1 MKIIELKIEFSDKN
15 KQAQKRLFT
24 EDFVK
29 TTKYKFE
36 DYTLVT
42 SDNENSKG
50 KTSLIR
56 FLLYAMGYKVSM
68 TDGMKAYNFRTT
80 LKIGFNDK
88 VFYLTRD
95 GEYQFINNEDFSNR
109 TSFDDSSDSI
119 PMINHILGI
128 NSPQII
134 QNLLGC
140 FYIDQEKGW
149 GLTNYGTVLGNNKF
163 NIDRLFIGIKRDEE
177 LVELDKNNCKIEKE
191 NKKFNLLKDISN
203 LTNTSF
209 TGGTSE
215 SPEVLKQIE
224 ALNKDR
230 LLLSSEI
237 SFYQKEVTNL
247 ETLLLD
253 NKNFVEN
260 INNFNLIILH
270 KGEEIPVTSKNL
282 IDFKLQQD
290 LLFMKLNGLKSNIEK
305 IASKRKDIDTKI
317 ADLKSGLTKQDYVNS
332 LTEVVNQL
340 GSIKIEE
347 YKINAVLDKN
357 KRDKSEN
364 NQTISSSTQD
374 LRDEFWMILKP
385 ILDKI
390 EISSEYNQEKIV
402 RQELSKGISGT
413 QLHKLSFS
421 FRIALTLFIKKKLN
435 IELPFIVDSPRSGE
449 INEKISSEMLNL
461 CHLYLKSHQIIVS
474 SVYTDYS
481 LNYNFYNLPIN
492 NGVVDELEKFK

>member
-1 MKIIELKIEFSDKN
+1 MKILELKIEFSDKN
-15 KQAQKRLFT
+15 RQAQKRLFT
-24 EDFVK
+24 EDYRK
-29 TTKYKFE
+29 TKLYKFE
-36 DYTLVT
+36 NYTLVT

-80 LKIGFNDK
+80 LKISFNDK
-88 VFYLTRD
+88 IFNLIRD
-95 GEYQFINNEDFSNR
+95 GEFQFINDEDFSKR
-109 TSFDDSSDSI
+109 TSFDDNSESI
-119 PMINHILGI
+119 PMINHLLGI
-128 NSPQII
+128 SSPQII

-140 FYIDQEKGW
+140 FYLDQEKGW
-149 GLTNYGTVLGNNKF
+149 GLTNSGTVIGNNKF
-163 NIDRLFIGIKRDEE
+163 NIDRLFIGMKKDEK

-203 LTNTSF
+203 LTNTASIS
-209 TGGTSE
+209 GISE
-215 SPEVLKQIE
+215 SPESIKKIE
-224 ALNKDR
+224 SLNKEK

-237 SFYQKEVTNL
+237 SFYQREINNL
-247 ETLLLD
+247 EKLLLD

-260 INNFNLIILH
+260 INNFNLIIFH
-270 KGEEIPVTSKNL
+270 NGEEIPVTSENL

-290 LLFMKLNGLKSNIEK
+290 LLFMKMNGLKSNVENLI
-305 IASKRKDIDTKI
+305 SKRKEMDNRI

-357 KRDKSEN
+357 RKDKSEN
-364 NQTISSSTQD
+364 NQIISSSTQD
-374 LRDEFWMILKP
+374 LRDEFWRILKP

-390 EISSEYNQEKIV
+390 EISSEYNQEKINK
-402 RQELSKGISGT
+402 QELSKGISGT

-421 FRIALTLFIKKKLN
+421 FRIALTLFIRKKLN
-435 IELPFIVDSPRSGE
+435 IKLPFIVDSPRSGE

-461 CHLYLKSHQIIVS
+461 CHFYLKNHQIIVS
-474 SVYTDYS
+474 SVYNYRFLDYKFS
-481 LNYNFYNLPIN
+481 ELPIN
-492 NGVVDELEKFK
+492 NGVVEELEKFK